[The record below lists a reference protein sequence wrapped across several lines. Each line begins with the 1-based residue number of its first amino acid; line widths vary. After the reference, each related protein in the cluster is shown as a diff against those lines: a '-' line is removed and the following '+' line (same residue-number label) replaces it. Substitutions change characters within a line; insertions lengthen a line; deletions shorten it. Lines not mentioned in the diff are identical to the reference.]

1 MWRRRLPSHN
11 AMTFPLVNGLPLLN
25 VRIGHSDAYREQ
37 CERNLD
43 AIPPDIQVKALLDTG
58 ASITV
63 IDAEIV
69 HRLRLRDRG
78 VCRVRGFD
86 GNLHADPV
94 SREYLNYDISL
105 SIPDESGSFVV
116 RIGDLQSVGVP
127 MSCEDYQVLLGLD
140 VLSRCT
146 VTLRFAEGELDIVSA
161 A

>member
-1 MWRRRLPSHN
+1 M
-11 AMTFPLVNGLPLLN
+11 VNGLPLVD
-25 VRIGHSDAYREQ
+25 VRIGHSDAHREQ

-43 AIPPDIQVKALLDTG
+43 PVPPDIQVKALLDTG

-63 IDAEIV
+63 MDADIV
-69 HRLRLRDRG
+69 RRLRLRDRG

-86 GNLHADPV
+86 GSLHADPA

-105 SIPDESGSFVV
+105 TIPDASGTFVV

-127 MSCEDYQVLLGLD
+127 MGCDDYQVLLGLD

-146 VTLRFAEGELDIVSA
+146 VTLRFAEGEFDIVSA